1 MHQERLGTIGLKQKP
16 LIRAGLQ
23 YAGAS

>member
-1 MHQERLGTIGLKQKP
+1 MHQERLGTIGLKQKT

-23 YAGAS
+23 YPGAS